1 MHRNPGIVFRAM
13 KEDSDGK
20 PLVERSA
27 RALGVRIGE
36 RHPDILIDNQGQVH
50 PKTGGM
56 SVTPDDYRQL
66 PNHRLPESLGGEG
79 RDPVFSFEEV
89 NLPSSLMVR
98 RDKPG
103 HALVEPSKSCLFEE
117 YEQNLHGTRKDWV
130 KCHE

>member
-1 MHRNPGIVFRAM
+1 MQRTPEIVFRAM
-13 KEDSDGK
+13 KEDIDGK

-36 RHPDILIDNQGQVH
+36 RYPDIHIDIQGQVH

-56 SVTPDDYRQL
+56 SVTPDDYGQL
-66 PNHRLPESLGGEG
+66 PNHRLPESLGGRG
-79 RDPVFSFEEV
+79 RDPVFSFQV
-89 NLPSSLMVR
+89 VDLPSTLALR
-98 RDKPG
+98 RDEPS

-117 YEQNLHGTRKDWV
+117 YEQNLHGTREDWV

>member
-1 MHRNPGIVFRAM
+1 MQRTPETVFRAM
-13 KEDSDGK
+13 KEDIDGK
-20 PLVERSA
+20 PLVERPA

-36 RHPDILIDNQGQVH
+36 RYPDIHIDIQGQVH

-79 RDPVFSFEEV
+79 RDPVFSFEVV
-89 NLPSSLMVR
+89 NLPSSLMLR
-98 RDKPG
+98 RDKPS
-103 HALVEPSKSCLFEE
+103 HALVEPSNSCLFEE
-117 YEQNLHGTRKDWV
+117 YEQNLHGTRENWV